1 MKKFDKIIAAVIVS
15 WLFLFVAV
23 IFLWGRQCE
32 EESREYLVEAGRL
45 MRGMEEQ
52 KCFSMPVLLGPVGTC
67 SKRIEAVS
75 YLSCQDM
82 EDTLTISVFFGH
94 KNGYAAHIEPLVVDG
109 EVLGLVRFDYRNIR
123 ENKDFV
129 RLPASLLLISLCFV
143 LTVLVYIRNH
153 IVRPFWA
160 LSEMPYEL
168 SRGHMRMEVEENKE
182 RFFGKF
188 VWGIDLLRDNLNA
201 AQKRALKLEKEK
213 KMLLL
218 SLSHDIKTPL
228 NSIKLYA
235 KALKEGVYE
244 SEEERQDAFCQIE
257 CLSGEIE
264 KFVQKIARSSVE
276 DIVSVEVAASEFY
289 LRGFVERLKA
299 YYEPRCRLMMTEL
312 AVGVYENRL
321 IKGDKDRALEVVENL
336 MENAFKY
343 GDGRQI
349 CISFQE
355 EEGCQLIRIRNTGSI
370 VNAEEIPRIFDSFYR
385 GSNAG
390 DKEGNGLGLYI
401 CREIMRKMDG
411 EIFAQAENDGMS
423 FFLVFP
429 M

>member
-1 MKKFDKIIAAVIVS
+1 MWVTGMKKLDKIIAGVIVFYLL
-15 WLFLFVAV
+15 LFAAV
-23 IFLWGRQCE
+23 IFLWGRQSE

-52 KCFSMPVLLGPVGTC
+52 KRFSMPVLHEL
-67 SKRIEAVS
+67 KMIEAVS

-82 EDTLTISVFFGH
+82 EDTLTVSVFFSH
-94 KNGYAAHIEPLVVDG
+94 KNGYAAHMEPLVVD
-109 EVLGLVRFDYRNIR
+109 EEILGLVRFDYRNIR
-123 ENKDFV
+123 ENRDFV
-129 RLPASLLLISLCFV
+129 KIPAGVLLISLLFM

-153 IVRPFWA
+153 IVRPFYA
-160 LSEMPYEL
+160 LSELPYEL
-168 SRGHMRMEVEENKE
+168 SKGHMQMEVEENKE
-182 RFFGKF
+182 KFFGKF
-188 VWGIDLLRDNLNA
+188 VWGIDMLRDNLNA
-201 AQKRALKLEKEK
+201 AQKRALRLEKEK

-228 NSIKLYA
+228 SSIKLYA

-244 SEEERQDAFCQIE
+244 SEEERQDVFGQME

-276 DIVSVEVAASEFY
+276 DIVSVEVEISEFY
-289 LRGFVERLKA
+289 LRGFVERMKA
-299 YYEPRCRLMMTEL
+299 YYEPKCRLMMTEL
-312 AVGVYENRL
+312 MIGAFEDRL
-321 IKGDKDRALEVVENL
+321 IKGDKDRALEVVENI

-349 CISFQE
+349 AVSFQE
-355 EEGCQLIRIRNTGSI
+355 EEGCQLIRFRNTGSV
-370 VNAEEIPRIFDSFYR
+370 VNAEEMPRLFDSFYR

-390 DKEGNGLGLYI
+390 TRDGNGLGLYI
-401 CREIMRKMDG
+401 CREIMRKMEG
-411 EIFAQAENDGMS
+411 EIFAQAEEDGMS

>member
-1 MKKFDKIIAAVIVS
+1 MKRINKIIAGVIVFYLL
-15 WLFLFVAV
+15 LFAAV
-23 IFLWGRQCE
+23 IFFWSRQTR

-52 KCFSMPVLLGPVGTC
+52 KSFSMPVLHD
-67 SKRIEAVS
+67 SKLIEAVS

-82 EDTLTISVFFGH
+82 GNTQAASVFFSH

-129 RLPASLLLISLCFV
+129 RIPAGVLIISLFFV
-143 LTVLVYIRNH
+143 LTILVYARER
-153 IVRPFWA
+153 IVKPFWT
-160 LSEMPYEL
+160 LSNLPYEL
-168 SRGHMRMEVEENKE
+168 SRGHMQMEVEENKE
-182 RFFGKF
+182 KFFGKF
-188 VWGIDLLRDNLNA
+188 VWGIDMLRDNLQA
-201 AQKRALKLEKEK
+201 AQKKSLRLEKEK

-235 KALKEGVYE
+235 KALDEGVYE
-244 SEEERQDAFCQIE
+244 SEEERRHALYQIE
-257 CLSGEIE
+257 CLAGEIE
-264 KFVQKIARSSVE
+264 KFVQKIERSSSEALVSAEVE
-276 DIVSVEVAASEFY
+276 NSEFY
-289 LRGFVERLKA
+289 LREFVEMIKA
-299 YYEPRCRLMMTEL
+299 YYEPKCRLVMTEFTIG
-312 AVGVYENRL
+312 AYENRL
-321 IKGDKDRALEVVENL
+321 IRGDKDRAMEVVENL

-343 GDGRQI
+343 GDGGQI
-349 CISFQE
+349 GISFQE
-355 EEGCQLIRIRNTGSI
+355 EEGCQLVRIRNTGNA
-370 VNAEEIPRIFDSFYR
+370 VNAEEMPRLFDSFYR
-385 GSNAG
+385 GSNVGA
-390 DKEGNGLGLYI
+390 KEGNGLGLYI
-401 CREIMRKMDG
+401 CREIMQKMDG

>member
-1 MKKFDKIIAAVIVS
+1 MKKIDKIIAGVIV
-15 WLFLFVAV
+15 LYLLMLVAM
-23 IFLWGRQCE
+23 FFFWGRQSE

-52 KCFSMPVLLGPVGTC
+52 KSFSMPVLHDL
-67 SKRIEAVS
+67 KQIEAIS
-75 YLSCQDM
+75 YLSCPDM
-82 EDTLTISVFFGH
+82 GNAQAASAFFSH

-129 RLPASLLLISLCFV
+129 RLPAGMLLLSLFFV
-143 LTVLVYIRNH
+143 LTVMVYIRSN
-153 IVRPFWA
+153 IVKPFSM
-160 LSEMPYEL
+160 LSNLPYEL
-168 SRGHMRMEVEENKE
+168 SKGHMKMEVEENKE
-182 RFFGKF
+182 QFFGKF
-188 VWGIDLLRDNLNA
+188 IWGIDMLRDNLSA
-201 AQKRALKLEKEK
+201 AQKRNLRLEKEK

-235 KALKEGVYE
+235 KALDESVYE
-244 SEEERQDAFCQIE
+244 LEEERRYAFYQIE
-257 CLSGEIE
+257 CLAGEIE
-264 KFVQKIARSSVE
+264 EFVQKIEQSSTE
-276 DIVSVEVAASEFY
+276 ALVSVEVENSEFY
-289 LRGFVERLKA
+289 LRDFVEMVRA
-299 YYEPRCRLMMTEL
+299 YYAPKCRLVMTEFTI
-312 AVGVYENRL
+312 GTYENRL
-321 IKGDKDRALEVVENL
+321 IRGDKDRAMEVVENL

-349 CISFQE
+349 DISFQE
-355 EEGCQLIRIRNTGSI
+355 EESCQLIRIRNTGST
-370 VNAEEIPRIFDSFYR
+370 VNIEEMPRLFDSFYR

-390 DKEGNGLGLYI
+390 AKEGNGLGLYI
-401 CREIMRKMDG
+401 CREIMRKMEG
-411 EIFAQAENDGMS
+411 EIFAQTENDGMS